1 VGADVRG
8 VGAANGNGSAT
19 VNVTTTVT
27 PNLPTVLNGDRVYI
41 YAVSTGAISTPASW
55 TALLASTA
63 LGGGTA
69 ADTTGTRQVSVF
81 YRDYDGV
88 WTMPLLTVAAVAATG
103 PGVEVAT
110 IAYSKGPNDRWL
122 TPTIGSGSDT
132 TSGTG
137 YSVTTGSFS
146 DQVGVITMFWA
157 WPLSPGTL
165 SALTFSATGLT
176 VGSFT
181 NRHGVNGNTTGFD
194 CFLAD
199 WTASVTVGA
208 TVAHIMGIT
217 GTVAGTVGG
226 VLVNQTVLSAPELD
240 GSMKAARRRAST
252 W

>member
-88 WTMPLLTVAAVAATG
+88 WTMPLLTVA
-103 PGVEVAT
+103 
-110 IAYSKGPNDRWL
+110 SRWPPS
-122 TPTIGSGSDT
+122 PTARGRT
-132 TSGTG
+132 T
-137 YSVTTGSFS
+137 
-146 DQVGVITMFWA
+146 
-157 WPLSPGTL
+157 
-165 SALTFSATGLT
+165 
-176 VGSFT
+176 
-181 NRHGVNGNTTGFD
+181 
-194 CFLAD
+194 
-199 WTASVTVGA
+199 
-208 TVAHIMGIT
+208 
-217 GTVAGTVGG
+217 AG
-226 VLVNQTVLSAPELD
+226 
-240 GSMKAARRRAST
+240 
-252 W
+252 